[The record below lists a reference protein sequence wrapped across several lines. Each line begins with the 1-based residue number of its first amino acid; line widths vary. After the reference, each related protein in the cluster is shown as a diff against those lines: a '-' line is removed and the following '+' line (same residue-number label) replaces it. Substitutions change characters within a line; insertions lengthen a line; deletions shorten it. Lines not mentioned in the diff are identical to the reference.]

1 MSSKGLIKWIDPG
14 RVKPEGFTSSGVD
27 VIVKDLI
34 KIYRI
39 GRGIE
44 VQALR
49 GVSFQVYQGEA
60 VTVMGPSGSGKTT
73 LLNMIGGVD
82 KPTGGSVFVA
92 GIPVHELDEESLE
105 KYRLGVVGYMFQ
117 AFNLIP
123 VLSAI
128 ENIALPMIAFGVPR
142 NIRVKRAKWLLE
154 LVGLSDRMHHKPAE
168 LSGGQ
173 QQRVAIAVALAND
186 PPLLLADEPT
196 AELDT
201 ENALRIIGL
210 LRDLSV
216 KYGKTVIVSTHDPR
230 IAVRT
235 NRIFRLEDG
244 RITGIYKPSELG
256 VLPTATMSVE
266 TSLSEILKNKLA
278 SIEKSIEEL
287 ISRLSRGEISIE
299 EFDREYI
306 RLRNQAEALKE
317 LLGSLGH

>member
-1 MSSKGLIKWIDPG
+1 VSSKGLIKWIDPG
-14 RVKPEGFTSSGVD
+14 RVKPHGFTSSGVD
-27 VIVKDLI
+27 VVVKDLI

-49 GVSFQVYQGEA
+49 GVSFQVFAGEA

-82 KPTGGSVFVA
+82 RPTGGSVFVA
-92 GIPVHELDEESLE
+92 GIPVHELDEDSLE

-128 ENIALPMIAFGVPR
+128 ENVALPMIAFGVPR
-142 NIRVKRAKWLLE
+142 NIRVERAKWLLE
-154 LVGLSDRMHHKPAE
+154 IVGLSDRMYHKPAE

-201 ENALRIIGL
+201 ENALKIIGL
-210 LRDLSV
+210 LRDLSI

-256 VLPTATMSVE
+256 VLPTTTASIE